1 MDSLISDKI
10 YILTMNLKHKFRM
23 VTDYDYE
30 KIATEFV
37 TKNGWKE
44 NMDVDDAIND
54 CIPFMAV
61 KLAYKRV

>member
-1 MDSLISDKI
+1 MDNLVQDKI
-10 YILTMNLKHKFRM
+10 YILFMNLKAKFKN

-44 NMDVDDAIND
+44 NMDIQDVIED
-54 CIPFMAV
+54 CVKFMAV
-61 KLAYKRV
+61 KLAFKKN